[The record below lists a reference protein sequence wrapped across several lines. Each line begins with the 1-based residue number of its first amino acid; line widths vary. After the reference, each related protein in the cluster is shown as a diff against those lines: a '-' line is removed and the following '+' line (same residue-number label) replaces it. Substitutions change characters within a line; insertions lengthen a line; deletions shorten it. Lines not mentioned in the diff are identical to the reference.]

1 MVKGGAYLAKVR
13 HVEIVDPRTSREILS
28 RCFWSF
34 LEMLAS
40 EIDD

>member
-13 HVEIVDPRTSREILS
+13 HVEIVDSRTSRVIIS
-28 RCFWSF
+28 RCPWSF
-34 LEMLAS
+34 MEMLAS